1 MRPNRVPLYTLILLT
16 LLCCGTISAQNA
28 SVRLSKRAGR
38 IPKSCEAV
46 LPASIEDPIDVTALV
61 KEAYCKGAGDMLTEF
76 TYVMTSVGRSKDK
89 KGQTKQEST
98 TYEVFIPT
106 LKSGTRGKG
115 VLVIT
120 SRNGVP
126 VAADELEK
134 ARMEAGKRLEKAEE
148 KNARE
153 KASPPETAPEVKGML
168 PLGMYTQNTS
178 KRSSGSATLAI
189 HTFLKTCELTLV
201 RRERHA
207 GRETLIFNFTPRPD
221 AQFADSEKYIAQL
234 TGEIWIDA
242 QDRIVVRLV
251 GKPTLSASSAGPGP
265 PVASVPRPVD
275 APPAV
280 YVEMQRLP
288 EGIWLPRIM
297 RINAADYET
306 LFDGIKADST
316 SIFSNY
322 LRFSTEIKD
331 VRINSE
337 SKP

>member
-1 MRPNRVPLYTLILLT
+1 
-16 LLCCGTISAQNA
+16 
-28 SVRLSKRAGR
+28 
-38 IPKSCEAV
+38 
-46 LPASIEDPIDVTALV
+46 
-61 KEAYCKGAGDMLTEF
+61 
-76 TYVMTSVGRSKDK
+76 
-89 KGQTKQEST
+89 
-98 TYEVFIPT
+98 
-106 LKSGTRGKG
+106 
-115 VLVIT
+115 
-120 SRNGVP
+120 
-126 VAADELEK
+126 
-134 ARMEAGKRLEKAEE
+134 
-148 KNARE
+148 
-153 KASPPETAPEVKGML
+153 
-168 PLGMYTQNTS
+168 
-178 KRSSGSATLAI
+178 
-189 HTFLKTCELTLV
+189 
-201 RRERHA
+201 
-207 GRETLIFNFTPRPD
+207 LIFNFTPRPD